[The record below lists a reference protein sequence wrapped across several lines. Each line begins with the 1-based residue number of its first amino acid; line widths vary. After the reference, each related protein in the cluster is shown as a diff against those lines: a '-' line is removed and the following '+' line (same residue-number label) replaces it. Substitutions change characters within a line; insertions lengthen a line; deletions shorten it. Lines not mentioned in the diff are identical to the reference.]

1 MKRGEFFP
9 RVALTL
15 LDPERNT
22 ATVLINIE
30 HHHFH
35 FIAYLNNLGW
45 VDIAIGPV
53 HFGHVNQAFNALLEF
68 GKATIVSQIS
78 DLRHGAS
85 ALWVSARNRKPRI
98 FTQLLEAKRDAV
110 SFSVEF
116 QHLHVDL
123 IANGHDF
130 TRMLDTFPS
139 HVRDV

>member
-1 MKRGEFFP
+1 MKRCKFFP

-15 LDPERNT
+15 LDPERYT

-35 FIAYLNNLGW
+35 FIAYLNNLRG
-45 VDIAIGPV
+45 VDIAVGPI
-53 HFGHVNQAFNALLEF
+53 HFGYVNQAFNALFEL
-68 GKATIVSQIS
+68 GKATIVSKIR

-98 FTQLLEAKRDAV
+98 FTQLLEAERDAI

-116 QHLHVDL
+116 QHLHVNL
-123 IANGHDF
+123 IANGNNF
-130 TRMLDTFPS
+130 TRMLDTLPS